1 MSKTKFTIVEIWDDE
16 LGGLTIFVDELPIL
30 YGEGLTRDDAI
41 SDLFEAV
48 NDLCKVVR
56 DKPLF
61 LNGLNPKELALI
73 QIIMAA
79 NGSEEVIRKLF
90 KL

>member
-1 MSKTKFTIVEIWDDE
+1 MSKTKFTIVEFWDDE
-16 LGGLTIFVDELPIL
+16 LGCLTIFVDELPIL

-41 SDLFEAV
+41 SDLFKAA

-61 LNGLNPKELALI
+61 RNGLNPQELALI